1 MQSRLSFTATKR
13 RYQQAPVRHSKKPYS
28 AFSAEPK
35 GLTSWTLL
43 KTNVAFLQNCMLRL
57 LAQLSGKGAN
67 VPCYA
72 PNLHRYWLGDRLGV
86 FDCFEIYEK
95 TSKNL

>member
-1 MQSRLSFTATKR
+1 M
-13 RYQQAPVRHSKKPYS
+13 RHSKKPYS
-28 AFSAEPK
+28 AFLGQPE
-35 GLTSWTLL
+35 GLSSWTQLE
-43 KTNVAFLQNCMLRL
+43 TNVAYFQNCILRL

-67 VPCYA
+67 APYYA